1 MFELMYYPLV
11 HPPRRTIFE
20 SVLYWDRLA
29 SLVPGGAGVSAYDFS
44 GDLDLLMQEQ
54 LYRPTWLEG
63 LMLND
68 QEAYDRVMRT
78 IGRVLAD
85 DADLTI
91 PDNLGPESRLWFG
104 KLPAIVEQDLIR
116 DGLLVPD
123 ETDQG
128 ALRGNP
134 RVLLATMAC
143 FAEEASMILETTNRR
158 VVPTTD
164 SVYAHEC
171 TTLPLDEREVRSSWM
186 LDVAPLLPVPEDS
199 TPLEDVLDFR
209 SRNRDALDACM
220 RGSRQLLAAVRNE
233 GITNPTEIVLEFERR
248 LVEAVAE
255 VRNRG
260 LRRFTWAAKRS
271 TWVAVATSAAV
282 TASALSDGN
291 AAAVGAATVA
301 GGIAINLATTPTRA
315 RDDRFT
321 YLHQLTMNFEN
332 NLPAQWV
339 GARL

>member
-29 SLVPGGAGVSAYDFS
+29 SLVPGGAGVPEYDFS
-44 GDLDLLMQEQ
+44 GDLDLLMQEN

-68 QEAYDRVMRT
+68 HEAYSRVMRT

-85 DADLTI
+85 DGDFAI

-104 KLPAIVEQDLIR
+104 KLPAMVEQDLIR
-116 DGLLVPD
+116 QRLLVPD
-123 ETDQG
+123 ETNQD

-143 FAEEASMILETTNRR
+143 FAEEASMILETSNRR

-164 SVYAHEC
+164 NVYAHEC
-171 TTLPLDEREVRSSWM
+171 TTLPLDESEVRVSWM

-199 TPLEDVLDFR
+199 TPLEDVLAFR
-209 SRNRDALDACM
+209 HDNREALDACM
-220 RGSRQLLAAVRNE
+220 RASRELLAAVRNE
-233 GITNPTEIVLEFERR
+233 GITNPKEVVMEFERR
-248 LVEAVAE
+248 LVEAVTE
-255 VRNRG
+255 VRNSG
-260 LRRFTWAAKRS
+260 LQRFMWAVKRS
-271 TWVAVATSAAV
+271 TWVAVATTAAT
-282 TASALSDGN
+282 TASVIADGP
-291 AAAVGAATVA
+291 AVAVGTATVV
-301 GGIAINLATTPTRA
+301 GGLAVNLATSPTRV
-315 RDDRFT
+315 RDDRFS
-321 YLHQLTMNFEN
+321 YLHQLTTNLGN
-332 NLPAQWV
+332 HLPAQWV